1 MQLIPTR
8 ALLLPPPLPPP
19 RTQAE
24 INVPKRLLDATLYLV
39 LPQVDIVSN
48 AYHME
53 SILQVKIFSG
63 KLLQLFW
70 MDR

>member
-8 ALLLPPPLPPP
+8 ARLLPPPAPPPP

-39 LPQVDIVSN
+39 LP
-48 AYHME
+48 
-53 SILQVKIFSG
+53 
-63 KLLQLFW
+63 
-70 MDR
+70 

>member
-8 ALLLPPPLPPP
+8 ALLLPPPPPPP
-19 RTQAE
+19 RSQAE